1 MQITA
6 AVLYDNTAQYP
17 YRDSK
22 PLKIETIELDDPQH
36 EEVLI
41 KIMASGLCH
50 SDLSVMNGT
59 LVKPMPIVL
68 GHESVGVIE
77 KCGTGVTDFAVGDT
91 VIPSFVPSCA
101 NCDMC
106 RVGKPAMCVH
116 ATQGSATGTLLG
128 GVTRL
133 HKNGQK
139 IHHQCGVSGF
149 ANYAVVSMRSLV
161 KIGDDIPHEHAALFG
176 CGVMTGAG
184 AVINTSGI
192 KTGDTVAVVGA
203 GGVGLNAMMAAVAS
217 GATKVIAVDV
227 NDDKLKM
234 MSEFGAT
241 HAFNASDPQTIEKI
255 NTLTGGGVHIAVE
268 TAGVPSALE
277 TAFAVTRAG
286 GTTVVAGLPAPDKT
300 AGIPHYALGKHE
312 KIIRGSFMG
321 SCVASRDIPKLL
333 QMYQQGTL
341 PVDKLANH
349 TITLDE
355 VNEAFDLMHE
365 GKSLRTVINF

>member
-6 AVLYDNTAQYP
+6 AVLYDTTAQYP
-17 YRDSK
+17 YRDSQ

-41 KIMASGLCH
+41 KILASGLCH

-68 GHESVGVIE
+68 GHESVGIVE
-77 KCGTGVTDFAVGDT
+77 KCGTGVTGFAVGDT
-91 VIPSFVPSCA
+91 VIPSFVPCCSACS
-101 NCDMC
+101 MC
-106 RVGKPAMCVH
+106 KQGKPAMCIN
-116 ATQGSATGTLLG
+116 ATQGSVTGTLLG

-149 ANYAVVSMRSLV
+149 ADYAVVSMHSLV
-161 KIGDDIPHEHAALFG
+161 KIGTDIPHEHAALFG

-192 KTGDTVAVVGA
+192 TIGDTVAVIGV
-203 GGVGLNAMMAAVAS
+203 GGVGLSAIMAAVAS

-227 NDDKLKM
+227 NDDKLKT

-241 HAFNASDPQTIEKI
+241 HTFNAGDPTTVEKI
-255 NTLTGGGVHIAVE
+255 NTLTGGGAQIVIE

-277 TAFAVTRAG
+277 TAVAITGAG

-300 AGIPHYALGKHE
+300 ANIPHYALSKHE
-312 KIIRGSFMG
+312 KTIKGSFMG
-321 SCVASRDIPKLL
+321 SCVPSRDIPKLL
-333 QMYQQGTL
+333 AMYQQGTL
-341 PVDKLANH
+341 PIDKLANH
-349 TITLDE
+349 SITLEE
-355 VNEAFDLMHE
+355 VNEAFDLMVE